1 MQRTNK
7 TNPAHSPARKR
18 VEAQEIRMLAQ
29 RLEIQLQAIRR
40 RLRQG
45 LEAEFARGQ
54 VTGPQQLV
62 MAALVDSGGLSLK
75 LLSEKVSLAH
85 STVSG
90 IVDRLE
96 KRGMVKR
103 LVLAGDRRVT
113 RITPSD
119 EVLRFL
125 RTRMPEL
132 TLHPLVKAL
141 RQATLAERNAIRA
154 GIDTLLKLLPS
165 P

>member
-1 MQRTNK
+1 MK
-7 TNPAHSPARKR
+7 GIKP
-18 VEAQEIRMLAQ
+18 QEIRALAQ
-29 RLEIQLQAIRR
+29 RLELQLQAIRR
-40 RLRQG
+40 RLRQS
-45 LEAEFARGQ
+45 LEAEFARGK

-62 MAALVDSGGLSLK
+62 MAALVDSGRLNLK
-75 LLSEKVSLAH
+75 QLSEKVSLAH

-96 KRGMVKR
+96 KRGMVTR
-103 LVLAGDRRVT
+103 HILGSDRRVT

-119 EVLRFL
+119 EVLHFL

-141 RQATLAERNAIRA
+141 HKATSAERKAIRT
-154 GIDTLLKLLPS
+154 GIDTLEKLLQS
-165 P
+165 S